1 MQKAYVN
8 ALYELIS
15 EDKNVISCLSD
26 SGTDYDELIAREF
39 PNQCLNFGISEN
51 NKVAAA
57 SGLAACGKI
66 PFVYTTNAFLAYRSY
81 EFIRDDICMQNRNVK
96 LVGMGCGLSW
106 STLGSTHHT
115 TEDISALKAIPNLTI
130 FSPASPMEL
139 AKCVRKAYEIKG
151 PVYIRMGMSNE
162 KEIYAQD
169 YNLETGKNVV
179 IRDGKTATVFCTGS
193 IISEL
198 LEAEKM
204 LKEDGVE
211 LRIVN
216 IHTIKP
222 LDTRNVKEECEKQSK
237 IFSLEEHNTVGGIGS
252 SIADVIATNNI
263 NAKLTKIGLD
273 DTFAIGY
280 GTYQEIKQMNNLDAK
295 SIYQKI
301 KKYVEQKDLKY
312 KIVPKN

>member
-15 EDKNVISCLSD
+15 KDKNVISCLSD

-39 PNQCLNFGISEN
+39 PEQCFNFGISEN

-81 EFIRDDICMQNRNVK
+81 EFIRDDICLQNRNVK
-96 LVGMGCGLSW
+96 LIGMGCGLSW

-130 FSPASPMEL
+130 LSPATPAEL
-139 AKCVRKAYEIKG
+139 EKCVKKAYEIVG

-162 KEIYAQD
+162 KELYEND
-169 YNLETGKNVV
+169 YEFEIGKNII
-179 IRDGKTATVFCTGS
+179 IRDGKNATVFCTGS

-198 LEAEKM
+198 MEANELLKKDGLEIRVV
-204 LKEDGVE
+204 D
-211 LRIVN
+211 

-222 LDTRNVKEECEKQSK
+222 LDVENIKYECKKQST
-237 IFSLEEHNTVGGIGS
+237 IFSLEEHNIIGGIGS
-252 SIADVIATNNI
+252 SIADIIATNNI
-263 NAKLTKIGLD
+263 NAKLIKIGLED
-273 DTFAIGY
+273 VFAKGY
-280 GTYQEIKQMNNLDAK
+280 GTYSEIRQMNGLDAE
-295 SIYQKI
+295 SIYERI
-301 KKYVEQKDLKY
+301 KKELY
-312 KIVPKN
+312 KV